1 MNKLLG
7 ILSLCLFAIPSHS
20 AVDPNSHINAGK
32 KLTFTPIDESPYF
45 DIPVTYNAEVK
56 KWIKHFQGP
65 GRKWYSIWLKRSH
78 RYLPLMQKALADKGL
93 PQDLAYVA
101 MIESG
106 FSAKAVSSANAVG
119 YWQFIA
125 ATGKRY
131 GLKKDWW
138 IDERKDFYKSTIAA
152 SNYLADL
159 YKMFNSWYLS
169 ASAYNMGENRVK
181 RLIKKYKTKNFWVL
195 SRKKD
200 FPNETKNY
208 IPKLIAALMIAKMP
222 DIYGFKVDQKLKP
235 YEYEQFYAPGGT
247 DLVNLAKHLKISKKT
262 LLKINPAL
270 LNGFIPK
277 TEKGYWIRIPKGTL
291 VKVSQYMEGQLKVAK
306 DDSIKR
312 PQAQSPALQKA
323 PAQAVSNN

>member
-1 MNKLLG
+1 MK
-7 ILSLCLFAIPSHS
+7 ITLFCFLTFVSTTSFASI
-20 AVDPNSHINAGK
+20 DPNSHVVDTK
-32 KLTFTPIDESPYF
+32 KLAFTPIGESPYF
-45 DIPVTYNAEVK
+45 DIPVTYNSEVK

-65 GRKWYSIWLKRSH
+65 GRKWYGIWLKRSH
-78 RYLPLMQKALADKGL
+78 RYLPLMKKALSDKGL

-152 SNYLADL
+152 SSYLADL

-169 ASAYNMGENRVK
+169 ASAYNMGEGRVK
-181 RLIKKYKTKNFWVL
+181 RLVKKYKTKNFWVL
-195 SRKKD
+195 SRKKE

-222 DIYGFKVDQKLKP
+222 EIYGFKVDDKLKP

-247 DLVNLAKHLKISKKT
+247 DLVNLAKFLRVNKAS
-262 LLKINPAL
+262 LLKMNPAL
-270 LNGFIPK
+270 LSGFIPK
-277 TEKGYWIRIPKGTL
+277 TEKGYWIRIPKGSL
-291 VKVSQYMEGQLKVAK
+291 VKVSQYMETQLKVAT
-306 DDSIKR
+306 DDTK
-312 PQAQSPALQKA
+312 ATLQSPALGKA
-323 PAQAVSNN
+323 LAPAVSNN